1 MVIQFSMAEV
11 NITCSLYR
19 SRLLVGVKDTLLE
32 DVALALDAIPVA
44 LNCLD
49 RPKSSVSFVATRS
62 QVKASRWAEKAD
74 CVARGKVNL
83 SDVHVVTE
91 LVAGEAV
98 NSRSRTT
105 NVSLGCNKE
114 SGTTPDRLSTAD
126 ESSHEVNGSGEDSSL
141 VDDTNRSEYRDS
153 EVHLS
158 VHSDQAVEDAVPLT
172 GAGSH
177 SDFKKPDA
185 VIDIQDI
192 NSEIL
197 QQLQA
202 SDPSLKKVSRLAVY
216 SDKVKSKSVAF
227 SRQNELCYRKWTPRN
242 QVQQDFKV
250 TQVVVPRGCRN
261 SILKLAHDIPI
272 AGQLGMKKTKDRILQ
287 NFYWPGIFQDVAD
300 YCRSCPECQK
310 VAVKR
315 KGEVAKLGKMP
326 IIAEPVKRI
335 GMDIIGKLNRSSRGN
350 AYILTIQRPL
360 LYSV

>member
-1 MVIQFSMAEV
+1 
-11 NITCSLYR
+11 
-19 SRLLVGVKDTLLE
+19 
-32 DVALALDAIPVA
+32 
-44 LNCLD
+44 
-49 RPKSSVSFVATRS
+49 
-62 QVKASRWAEKAD
+62 
-74 CVARGKVNL
+74 
-83 SDVHVVTE
+83 
-91 LVAGEAV
+91 
-98 NSRSRTT
+98 
-105 NVSLGCNKE
+105 
-114 SGTTPDRLSTAD
+114 
-126 ESSHEVNGSGEDSSL
+126 
-141 VDDTNRSEYRDS
+141 
-153 EVHLS
+153 
-158 VHSDQAVEDAVPLT
+158 
-172 GAGSH
+172 
-177 SDFKKPDA
+177 
-185 VIDIQDI
+185 
-192 NSEIL
+192 L